1 MTATKNVY
9 ALMLALVIVL
19 SGCFG
24 NTADDTDAQ
33 TPDEST
39 DSTSGPE
46 MISIGGTITS
56 TSGYSEDGTY
66 FDTVATINTTAG
78 QMIQIHQA
86 DRTNGS
92 TSSVHVR
99 TNCAG
104 GESFTNSVGSSTNLN
119 FWQPYYLP
127 GSFSDCTHLVSIY
140 DNPGNNHVSWSLV
153 YSITTVTVG

>member
-46 MISIGGTITS
+46 MISIGGTHIHRGS
-56 TSGYSEDGTY
+56 QGDGPDATY
-66 FDTVATINTTAG
+66 TVATINSTAG
-78 QMIQIHQA
+78 QIIQVHEA
-86 DRTNGS
+86 DYTNGS
-92 TSSVHVR
+92 TSLLAVKTECV
-99 TNCAG
+99 G
-104 GESFTNSVGSSTNLN
+104 GEYFSNSPGNN
-119 FWQPYYLP
+119 YQIHPFYLP
-127 GSFSDCTHLVSIY
+127 GSFTDCSHEITLSTWDTSDVTL
-140 DNPGNNHVSWSLV
+140 SWSFV
-153 YSITTVTVG
+153 YSVSTVTVG